1 MKLGKSYCESRRS
14 GECAPMGASSFV
26 VSRRAFQG
34 LTRTAARD
42 CALFLLP
49 QTEQGQKERMATG
62 ASEKLAQEGLRG
74 NRDRLAVG
82 KRVSPCVRKVAH
94 DLESMRGAGG
104 LRRQYQTD
112 RWVRMAFGT
121 KPGRGMRTA
130 CSQGRTLAWS
140 LL

>member
-1 MKLGKSYCESRRS
+1 
-14 GECAPMGASSFV
+14 
-26 VSRRAFQG
+26 
-34 LTRTAARD
+34 
-42 CALFLLP
+42 
-49 QTEQGQKERMATG
+49 MAIG

-94 DLESMRGAGG
+94 DLERMRGVGG
-104 LRRQYQTD
+104 LRRLYQTD
-112 RWVRMAFGT
+112 RWVRMTFGT